1 MRRRAEDG
9 SRRLTGKTRPGPPA
23 PPVAGG
29 DGRTDTAGCAR
40 AAREAPAE
48 PPAPPAGPGPAQL
61 FWKTVWQVLAEL
73 NRGSPREPAPALLG
87 VCSAGLNTSVHAKAS
102 T

>member
-29 DGRTDTAGCAR
+29 DGRTDTA
-40 AAREAPAE
+40 E

-73 NRGSPREPAPALLG
+73 NGGSPREPAAALLG

>member
-48 PPAPPAGPGPAQL
+48 PPAGPGPAQP

-73 NRGSPREPAPALLG
+73 NRGSPREPAAALLG